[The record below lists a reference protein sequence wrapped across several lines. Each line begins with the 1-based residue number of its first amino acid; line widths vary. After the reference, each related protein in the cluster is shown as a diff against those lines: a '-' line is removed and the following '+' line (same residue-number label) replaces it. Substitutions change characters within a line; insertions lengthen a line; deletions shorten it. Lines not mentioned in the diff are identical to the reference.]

1 MFCKLRRNQPLTD
14 SMHFKPPRINFMTH
28 LHSLKGN
35 LFLCKI
41 RKYQFKITIFA
52 KILILMNELFTIAG
66 HFVDLKTIENI
77 EPLGNGLIND
87 TYKIMVK
94 GEAKPKYVLQRINN
108 AVFTDVDMLQ
118 NNIEAVT
125 NHIRKKYENQGV
137 DDINRRVLHFLKA
150 DTGKTYIVENEKY
163 WRVMDFIADSYT
175 YEAVTPEYAYYAGR
189 SFGDFESLLTDL
201 EMPIGEIIPDFHNI
215 EFRLKQLEDAVAED
229 RVGQMREVE
238 VQNFVDK
245 VREAADR
252 MCLGERLYRE
262 GKLPK
267 RICHCDTKVNNML
280 FDKDGNV
287 LCIIDLDTIMPSFIF
302 SDFGDFLRSAA
313 NTGAED
319 DPNLDNIHFNM
330 EIFEAF
336 TKGYLEGTK
345 KFLLP
350 IEKENLPYAATL
362 FPYMQAVRFLTDY
375 INGNTYYKIKYP
387 THNLV
392 RTRAQWKLYEVAVS
406 KLEEMKRIVHG

>member
-1 MFCKLRRNQPLTD
+1 
-14 SMHFKPPRINFMTH
+14 
-28 LHSLKGN
+28 
-35 LFLCKI
+35 
-41 RKYQFKITIFA
+41 
-52 KILILMNELFTIAG
+52 MNELFTIAG
-66 HFVDLKTIENI
+66 HFIDPKTIENI
-77 EPLGNGLIND
+77 APLGNGLIND
-87 TYKIMVK
+87 TYKIMV
-94 GEAKPKYVLQRINN
+94 GGQPKYVLQRINN
-108 AVFTDVDMLQ
+108 AVFTDVEMLQ
-118 NNIEAVT
+118 NNIESVT
-125 NHIRKKYENQGV
+125 NHIRQKYEKQGIK
-137 DDINRRVLHFLKA
+137 DIGRRVLRFLKA
-150 DTGKTYIVENEKY
+150 DTGKTFVVEGGKY

-201 EMPIGEIIPDFHNI
+201 EAPIGEIIPDFHNI
-215 EFRLKQLEDAVAED
+215 EFRLKQLDDAIADDKAGRMKDLEVQDYVKKMKAVAE
-229 RVGQMREVE
+229 
-238 VQNFVDK
+238 
-245 VREAADR
+245 R
-252 MCLGERLYRE
+252 MCLGEQVYRE

-287 LCIIDLDTIMPSFIF
+287 LCVIDLDTVMPSFVF

-330 EIFEAF
+330 EVYNAF
-336 TKGYLEGTK
+336 KKGYLEGTES
-345 KFLLP
+345 FLLP
-350 IEKENLPYAATL
+350 IEKELLPYAATL

-392 RTRAQWKLYEVAVS
+392 RTRAQWKLF
-406 KLEEMKRIVHG
+406 EEAEKALL

>member
-1 MFCKLRRNQPLTD
+1 
-14 SMHFKPPRINFMTH
+14 
-28 LHSLKGN
+28 
-35 LFLCKI
+35 
-41 RKYQFKITIFA
+41 
-52 KILILMNELFTIAG
+52 MNELYTIAG
-66 HFVDLKTIENI
+66 HFVDSKTIENI
-77 EPLGNGLIND
+77 LPLGNGLIND
-87 TYKIMVK
+87 TYKIMVA
-94 GEAKPKYVLQRINN
+94 GQPKYVLQRINN

-137 DDINRRVLHFLKA
+137 KDIGRRVLHFLKA
-150 DTGKTYIVENEKY
+150 DTGKTYVIEDGKY

-201 EMPIGEIIPDFHNI
+201 DAPIGEIIPDFHNI

-238 VQNFVDK
+238 VQKFVAK
-245 VREAADR
+245 IREAADR

-280 FDKDGNV
+280 FDKV
-287 LCIIDLDTIMPSFIF
+287 F

-313 NTGAED
+313 NTGSED
-319 DPNLDNIHFNM
+319 DPDLDNIHFNM
-330 EIFEAF
+330 EIFKAF
-336 TKGYLEGTK
+336 AKGYLEGTK
-345 KFLLP
+345 SFLLP

-375 INGNTYYKIKYP
+375 INGNTYYKIKYA

-392 RTRAQWKLYEVAVS
+392 RTRAQWKLFEEAETH
-406 KLEEMKRIVHG
+406 LDEMKQILAL

>member
-1 MFCKLRRNQPLTD
+1 
-14 SMHFKPPRINFMTH
+14 
-28 LHSLKGN
+28 
-35 LFLCKI
+35 
-41 RKYQFKITIFA
+41 
-52 KILILMNELFTIAG
+52 MNELFAISG
-66 HFVDLKTIENI
+66 HFIDPNTIEDI
-77 EPLGNGLIND
+77 MPLGNGIIND
-87 TYKIMVK
+87 TYKSVVK

-125 NHIRKKYENQGV
+125 NHIRKKYESQGIA
-137 DDINRRVLHFLKA
+137 DIHRRVLHFLKA
-150 DTGKTYIVENEKY
+150 DTGKTYVVEDDKY
-163 WRVMDFIADSYT
+163 WRVMDFITDSYT

-201 EMPIGEIIPDFHNI
+201 ETPIGEIIPDFHNI
-215 EFRLKQLEDAVAED
+215 EFRLKQLDEAIAEDKVGRMNDPEVQAYVDKIKAVADE
-229 RVGQMREVE
+229 
-238 VQNFVDK
+238 
-245 VREAADR
+245 

-280 FDKDGNV
+280 FDKEGNV
-287 LCIIDLDTIMPSFIF
+287 LCIIDLDTIMPSFVF

-319 DPNLDNIHFNM
+319 DPDLDNIHFNM
-330 EIFEAF
+330 EIFKSF
-336 TKGYLEGTK
+336 TEGYLEGTK
-345 KFLLP
+345 SFLLP

-375 INGNTYYKIKYP
+375 INGNTYYKIQYP

-392 RTRAQWKLYEVAVS
+392 RTRAQWKLYEEAV
-406 KLEEMKRIVHG
+406 KCLPEMKQMLGV